1 MTERRTSG
9 SLLERGADGRWQ
21 GRTLA
26 MDRAAERT
34 CVGSL
39 SNDGSLPPE
48 VEALCALLARANQR
62 IAAERRSTSRKLRV
76 VR

>member
-9 SLLERGADGRWQ
+9 SLHERGADGRRQ

-26 MDRAAERT
+26 MGRASERT
-34 CVGSL
+34 CVERS
-39 SNDGSLPPE
+39 SNDRSLPPE
-48 VEALCALLARANQR
+48 VEALCALLAGANRR
-62 IAAERRSTSRKLRV
+62 IAAERRSTSRELRV